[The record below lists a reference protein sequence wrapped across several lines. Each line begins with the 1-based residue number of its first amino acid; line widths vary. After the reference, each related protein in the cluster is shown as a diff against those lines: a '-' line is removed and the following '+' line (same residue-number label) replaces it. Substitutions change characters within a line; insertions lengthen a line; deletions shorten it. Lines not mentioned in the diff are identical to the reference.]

1 MAALACFL
9 GQFSWKHFSQ
19 HFNLMC
25 CLPLSLMC
33 VSHMQQNAGSY
44 SICSLLACL
53 FNGEM
58 GPLMLRDIKDK
69 RLLVRFI
76 FVVSGEFMFDWFS
89 SAVIVV
95 S

>member
-1 MAALACFL
+1 
-9 GQFSWKHFSQ
+9 
-19 HFNLMC
+19 
-25 CLPLSLMC
+25 
-33 VSHMQQNAGSY
+33 
-44 SICSLLACL
+44 
-53 FNGEM
+53 M

-89 SAVIVV
+89 SAVFVV

>member
-25 CLPLSLMC
+25 CLPL
-33 VSHMQQNAGSY
+33 SHMQQNAGSY

-89 SAVIVV
+89 SSVFVV